1 MSMAAPPGPAGVVWS
16 ILGLKSPLFLNLEIV
31 CTRVTIV
38 FALLY
43 LLLFLY
49 FLALLLRM
57 SFDWVQVFARD
68 WRPKGV
74 ALVGASLIYRLTD
87 PPLRKLRAM
96 LPPLRIGSVALDIGF
111 LLLIIVVGIG
121 MSITRSLAS

>member
-1 MSMAAPPGPAGVVWS
+1 M
-16 ILGLKSPLFLNLEIV
+16 FLNLEIV
-31 CTRVTIV
+31 CTSVTIV

-57 SFDWVQVFARD
+57 AFDWVQVFARD

>member
-1 MSMAAPPGPAGVVWS
+1 M
-16 ILGLKSPLFLNLEIV
+16 
-31 CTRVTIV
+31 TIV

-49 FLALLLRM
+49 FLVLLLRM
-57 SFDWVQVFARD
+57 AFDWVQVFARD
-68 WRPKGV
+68 WRPKGA

-96 LPPLRIGSVALDIGF
+96 IPPVRIGQVALDIGF
-111 LLLIIVVGIG
+111 LLLIVLVGIG
-121 MSITRSLAS
+121 MSVTRSLAT

>member
-1 MSMAAPPGPAGVVWS
+1 M
-16 ILGLKSPLFLNLEIV
+16 
-31 CTRVTIV
+31 TIV

-57 SFDWVQVFARD
+57 AFDWVQVFARD